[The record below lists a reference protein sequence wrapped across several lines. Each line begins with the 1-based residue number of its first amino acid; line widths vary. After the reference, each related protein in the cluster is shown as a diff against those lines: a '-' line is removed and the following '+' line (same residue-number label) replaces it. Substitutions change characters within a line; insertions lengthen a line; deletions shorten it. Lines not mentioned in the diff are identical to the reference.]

1 VPIQIDRTATPAR
14 IDFDH
19 LHEHGWVRIERAV
32 PAERCAA
39 VVEAMRRELGV
50 ASWRSGRAPAG
61 MRPRP
66 GYDRI
71 EPWPPADLTLLGRRL
86 LGLDNW

>member
-1 VPIQIDRTATPAR
+1 MRLGADCAR
-14 IDFDH
+14 
-19 LHEHGWVRIERAV
+19 L

-50 ASWRSGRAPAG
+50 ASWRFGRAPAW

-66 GYDRI
+66 GYDRF
-71 EPWPPADLTLLGRRL
+71 DHGRRPT
-86 LGLDNW
+86 